1 MQDQAEAALARE
13 RAECEAKVQA
23 AEARLKTVEEQNKL
37 LHDQLTASAGS
48 QEAGKGASQT
58 LKVLAHGVDSMS
70 RDVCRVQALSQGAA
84 MMIRVS
90 RLEQRGECFRLVI
103 LRIK

>member
-1 MQDQAEAALARE
+1 MISSQPLLDARKLE
-13 RAECEAKVQA
+13 K
-23 AEARLKTVEEQNKL
+23 AR
-37 LHDQLTASAGS
+37 DRP
-48 QEAGKGASQT
+48 

-70 RDVCRVQALSQGAA
+70 RDVCRVQALSKGAA

-90 RLEQRGECFRLVI
+90 RLEQRGDCFRLVI